1 MKQYRMFRSD
11 NGGVLLQHPD
21 NPDALA
27 DGDTISQALKVMRI
41 LEKRNKLEH
50 IQDQLKPILSRV

>member
-50 IQDQLKPILSRV
+50 IQDQLKPILSRI